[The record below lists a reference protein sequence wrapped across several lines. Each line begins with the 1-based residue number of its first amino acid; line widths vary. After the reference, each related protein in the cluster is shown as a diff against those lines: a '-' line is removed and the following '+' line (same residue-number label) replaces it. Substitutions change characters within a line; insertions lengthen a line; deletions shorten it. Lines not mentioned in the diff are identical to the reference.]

1 MRKAALTYQL
11 AKRDLILRYKG
22 SLFSTGWLFIT
33 PLIMLLVYVF
43 VFSEIFKVK
52 WPASSGSPSQEQ
64 VPAHFGLML
73 LIGLSVFQFFSDCL
87 TKSTTAVTSSPNLIT
102 KVVFPTET
110 LPASVV
116 VAALFHFAISFLLI
130 IAGKL
135 IFTGSIGIAALFSPF
150 IFVTMLL
157 FALGCAW
164 ILAAIGVYVRDL
176 THTVALVMGGLMFL
190 TPVFFP
196 ASAFP
201 KKFAI
206 FLDLNPIA
214 YFIEALRSIIM
225 LNELPAFEMTAIYL
239 VVSAVISFGG
249 YRFFQKAKRGFADV
263 I

>member
-1 MRKAALTYQL
+1 MRKAALTFQL

-22 SLFSTGWLFIT
+22 SLFSTSWLVIT
-33 PLIMLLVYVF
+33 PLIMLFVYVF

-52 WPASSGSPSQEQ
+52 WPSAAGPQSQEQ
-64 VPAHFGLML
+64 APAHFGLML

-87 TKSTTAVTSSPNLIT
+87 TKSTSAVTSSPNLIT

-130 IAGKL
+130 IGGKL
-135 IFTGSIGIAALFSPF
+135 IFTGSIGSAALFAPI
-150 IFVTMLL
+150 IFVIMFF

-201 KKFAI
+201 KKFAV

-214 YFIEALRSIIM
+214 YFIEALRSTIM
-225 LNELPAFEMTAIYL
+225 LNELPALEPTATYL
-239 VVSAVISFGG
+239 IVATVICFGG